1 MMNARQLRILCRVRN
16 QDQLVIEEAV
26 SEWHVCGR
34 LRRPKETKVHLPRLI
49 LTPPLSHSSIL
60 IRNQVF
66 SICLHSAFLSDVSS
80 GRKIVRMTFRQDGLP
95 PLDVLSG
102 LCLPG
107 QIVARPTPVY
117 TRIFS
122 YYFSSN
128 LFVVRLAKKV
138 KYGIRKGFC
147 RPSHPYFD
155 KMCFFLKLKNV

>member
-1 MMNARQLRILCRVRN
+1 MGCCCWCIDAADALIMLMLLMCWCCWCTDAADALMLLMLLMRWCCCA
-16 QDQLVIEEAV
+16 DA
-26 SEWHVCGR
+26 
-34 LRRPKETKVHLPRLI
+34 TKVLMHCCCECADAADGLLLLLLMHWCCWCADDAHASDA
-49 LTPPLSHSSIL
+49 LTPLMP
-60 IRNQVF
+60 
-66 SICLHSAFLSDVSS
+66 
-80 GRKIVRMTFRQDGLP
+80 T
-95 PLDVLSG
+95 
-102 LCLPG
+102 
-107 QIVARPTPVY
+107 PTPVY